1 MEKRCAE
8 LNNLN
13 LALQWGAIGECGGH
27 SVAIPTFLHLTNFVL
42 PTGDVGVFAQ
52 KFGNMAVA
60 GLVPQRIYSC
70 LKSLD
75 KIMNFRGI
83 PILSCV
89 TLTDES
95 KMNGLGNGM
104 DIVKTGGQL
113 NRF

>member
-1 MEKRCAE
+1 MIHT
-8 LNNLN
+8 NT
-13 LALQWGAIGECGGH
+13 AL
-27 SVAIPTFLHLTNFVL
+27 S
-42 PTGDVGVFAQ
+42 TGDVGVFAQ

-75 KIMNFRGI
+75 KILNFRGI

-95 KMNGLGNGM
+95 KLNGLGNGM
-104 DIVKTGGQL
+104 DIVKTVMHLLGVQDASTL
-113 NRF
+113 DPNVTLTCVLPKFFL